1 MESSVGKLE
10 PFLLMAKS
18 AKGAA
23 AAKLVQDATAAP
35 GVYVFGELLEVPS
48 IANLKESE
56 THKQFYS
63 LLELFAYGTYP
74 EYKQKKDT
82 LPALNDAQIA
92 KLKHLSLVS
101 SSMQSRARRC
111 IILGVARSLI
121 LRQILPYA
129 PLLSSLDL
137 PTVHALEQLIID
149 AIYSELLRGKLDQNQ
164 QQFEVE
170 YTVGRDVPN
179 DALTSLLASL
189 EDWSATTSS
198 LLSTLDAKLNSLSN
212 QSAAAVREAEEY
224 ENLLNANLRE
234 IADKREKSQG
244 QQRNDRPRA
253 LKENAGF
260 ARRGGDDDM
269 DVDEPSASM
278 GGGGAKGKNRK
289 ASQEISGKSR
299 TKRNR
304 T

>member
-1 MESSVGKLE
+1 MDSSIGKLE

-35 GVYVFGELLEVPS
+35 GVYVFSELLELPS
-48 IANLKESE
+48 IAELKNSE

-74 EYKQKKDT
+74 EYKQKKDS
-82 LPALNDAQIA
+82 LPALNDAQTT

-101 SSMQSRARRC
+101 SSMQSR
-111 IILGVARSLI
+111 
-121 LRQILPYA
+121 ILPYA

-164 QQFEVE
+164 QQFQVE

-179 DALTSLLASL
+179 DALASLLASL

-198 LLSTLDAKLNSLSN
+198 LLSTLDAKLNALSA
-212 QSAAAVREAEEY
+212 QSAAAARDAEDH
-224 ENLLNANLRE
+224 ENLLNTSLRE
-234 IADKREKSQG
+234 IAEKREKSQT
-244 QQRNDRPRA
+244 QQRGSDRPPRGI

-260 ARRGGDDDM
+260 GRRGGDDDM
-269 DVDEPSASM
+269 DVDESSTSI
-278 GGGGAKGKNRK
+278 GGGAKGKNRK
-289 ASQEISGKSR
+289 ASQEISSKSR